1 MTGGPSGNGRTEGPP
16 DHVVLDLEEAERLF
30 AALEDA
36 AAVLDRL
43 IAQRTLLVY
52 EIIGPLAGLEHQLGV
67 LARKLNL
74 DEGGRDAR

>member
-1 MTGGPSGNGRTEGPP
+1 MAVTGGPSGNGRTEGPP

-43 IAQRTLLVY
+43 IAQRTLVVY
-52 EIIGPLAGLEHQLGV
+52 EIIAD
-67 LARKLNL
+67 RWL
-74 DEGGRDAR
+74 DSSTNWGSSP

>member
-1 MTGGPSGNGRTEGPP
+1 
-16 DHVVLDLEEAERLF
+16 VVLDLEEAERLF

-43 IAQRTLLVY
+43 IARRTLLVY